1 MDLLSLGFSCL
12 FPGSRRVI
20 GNRFYAFLVNWLSAL
35 AGETSSGWNH
45 PILCRPG
52 ASASSADFNP
62 ARVDRLFSFAA
73 GEICLGIN
81 PAFGCEISA
90 LFGGLGIADDH
101 QLSFRITLQ
110 T

>member
-1 MDLLSLGFSCL
+1 M
-12 FPGSRRVI
+12 I

-52 ASASSADFNP
+52 ASASSAYFD
-62 ARVDRLFSFAA
+62 AAGVDRLFSFTA
-73 GEICLGIN
+73 GEIRLGIDA
-81 PAFGCEISA
+81 AFGSQIPA
-90 LFGGLGIADDH
+90 LFRGLGIADDY

>member
-1 MDLLSLGFSCL
+1 MI
-12 FPGSRRVI
+12 R
-20 GNRFYAFLVNWLSAL
+20 NRFYPVLVHRLRAF
-35 AGETSSGWNH
+35 AGKTSPGRNH

-62 ARVDRLFSFAA
+62 AGVDRLFSLAA